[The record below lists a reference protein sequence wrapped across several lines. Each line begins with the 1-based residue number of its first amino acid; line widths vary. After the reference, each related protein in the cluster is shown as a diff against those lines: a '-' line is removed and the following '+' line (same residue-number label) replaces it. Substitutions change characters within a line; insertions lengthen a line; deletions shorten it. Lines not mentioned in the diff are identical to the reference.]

1 MGIQRLTAVCTAIRD
16 SGPDTAEF
24 DRAVHV
30 LGYKGAQCEEAQYEE
45 AQCEGA
51 QCDGALCE
59 GALCEWAQCEWAL
72 CEWAQ

>member
-1 MGIQRLTAVCTAIRD
+1 MCTAIRD
-16 SGPDTAEF
+16 FGPDTAEF

-30 LGYKGAQCEEAQYEE
+30 LGYKGAQCEE
-45 AQCEGA
+45 A